1 MIEKFIESE
10 ANAKF
15 KRWKKLAR
23 DARAVRKERATL
35 MEGIHLMQVA
45 LESGCR
51 VNAVLI
57 DADRASREAREL
69 ALELCR
75 KSGAD
80 LFALSPA
87 LYDQLSP
94 VEHGVGVMCEAA
106 VPPAPADDAWK
117 SADALY
123 LDGVQDAGNAGTLIR
138 IESEANAKFK
148 RWKKLARDARAVR
161 KERATLMEGIH
172 LMQVALESGC
182 RVNAVLIDADRA
194 SREAREL
201 ALELCRKSGAD
212 LFALSPALYDQLS
225 PVEHGVGVM
234 CEAAVP
240 PAPADDAWK
249 SADALYLDGVQDAGN
264 AGTLIRTAVAAG
276 VRVVAASP
284 VAATLWSPKVM
295 RAGMGAHF
303 GAVFIENITPEAF
316 RRAYRGRIYAADARG
331 GEDLFLAANDVA
343 EGPVCWLMGAEGPGV
358 SDAGLEAADRRFYI
372 PIEAACESLN
382 VGAAAAVCLFDT
394 RRRRF
399 ARRGA

>member
-23 DARAVRKERATL
+23 DARAVRKEGATL

-45 LESGCR
+45 LEAGCR

-57 DADRASREAREL
+57 DADRATREAREL
-69 ALELCR
+69 ALEL
-75 KSGAD
+75 
-80 LFALSPA
+80 
-87 LYDQLSP
+87 
-94 VEHGVGVMCEAA
+94 
-106 VPPAPADDAWK
+106 
-117 SADALY
+117 
-123 LDGVQDAGNAGTLIR
+123 
-138 IESEANAKFK
+138 
-148 RWKKLARDARAVR
+148 
-161 KERATLMEGIH
+161 
-172 LMQVALESGC
+172 
-182 RVNAVLIDADRA
+182 
-194 SREAREL
+194 SRR
-201 ALELCRKSGAD
+201 SGAD

-284 VAATLWSPKVM
+284 AAATLWSPKVM

-331 GEDLFLAANDVA
+331 GEDLFLAADDVA

-394 RRRRF
+394 PAAGVLR
-399 ARRGA
+399 AGAPDACVMR

>member
-57 DADRASREAREL
+57 DADRA
-69 ALELCR
+69 
-75 KSGAD
+75 
-80 LFALSPA
+80 
-87 LYDQLSP
+87 
-94 VEHGVGVMCEAA
+94 
-106 VPPAPADDAWK
+106 
-117 SADALY
+117 
-123 LDGVQDAGNAGTLIR
+123 T
-138 IESEANAKFK
+138 
-148 RWKKLARDARAVR
+148 
-161 KERATLMEGIH
+161 
-172 LMQVALESGC
+172 
-182 RVNAVLIDADRA
+182 
-194 SREAREL
+194 REAREL

-295 RAGMGAHF
+295 RAGMGAL
-303 GAVFIENITPEAF
+303 
-316 RRAYRGRIYAADARG
+316 RRRLHREHHARGLPQGLSRPHLRGRRPRRRGSLPRG
-331 GEDLFLAANDVA
+331 GRRCRGPRLLAD
-343 EGPVCWLMGAEGPGV
+343 G
-358 SDAGLEAADRRFYI
+358 RR
-372 PIEAACESLN
+372 
-382 VGAAAAVCLFDT
+382 GT
-394 RRRRF
+394 RRLRC
-399 ARRGA
+399 GP

>member
-1 MIEKFIESE
+1 MIEKF
-10 ANAKF
+10 
-15 KRWKKLAR
+15 
-23 DARAVRKERATL
+23 
-35 MEGIHLMQVA
+35 
-45 LESGCR
+45 
-51 VNAVLI
+51 
-57 DADRASREAREL
+57 
-69 ALELCR
+69 
-75 KSGAD
+75 
-80 LFALSPA
+80 
-87 LYDQLSP
+87 
-94 VEHGVGVMCEAA
+94 
-106 VPPAPADDAWK
+106 
-117 SADALY
+117 
-123 LDGVQDAGNAGTLIR
+123 

-295 RAGMGAHF
+295 RARGLPQGLSRPHL
-303 GAVFIENITPEAF
+303 
-316 RRAYRGRIYAADARG
+316 RGRRPRRRGSLPRG
-331 GEDLFLAANDVA
+331 GRRCRGPRLLAD
-343 EGPVCWLMGAEGPGV
+343 G
-358 SDAGLEAADRRFYI
+358 RR
-372 PIEAACESLN
+372 
-382 VGAAAAVCLFDT
+382 GT
-394 RRRRF
+394 RRLRC
-399 ARRGA
+399 GP

>member
-23 DARAVRKERATL
+23 
-35 MEGIHLMQVA
+35 
-45 LESGCR
+45 
-51 VNAVLI
+51 
-57 DADRASREAREL
+57 
-69 ALELCR
+69 
-75 KSGAD
+75 
-80 LFALSPA
+80 
-87 LYDQLSP
+87 Y
-94 VEHGVGVMCEAA
+94 
-106 VPPAPADDAWK
+106 
-117 SADALY
+117 
-123 LDGVQDAGNAGTLIR
+123 
-138 IESEANAKFK
+138 
-148 RWKKLARDARAVR
+148 ARAVR

-331 GEDLFLAANDVA
+331 GEDLFLAADDVA

>member
-1 MIEKFIESE
+1 MIEKF
-10 ANAKF
+10 
-15 KRWKKLAR
+15 
-23 DARAVRKERATL
+23 
-35 MEGIHLMQVA
+35 
-45 LESGCR
+45 
-51 VNAVLI
+51 
-57 DADRASREAREL
+57 
-69 ALELCR
+69 
-75 KSGAD
+75 
-80 LFALSPA
+80 
-87 LYDQLSP
+87 
-94 VEHGVGVMCEAA
+94 
-106 VPPAPADDAWK
+106 
-117 SADALY
+117 
-123 LDGVQDAGNAGTLIR
+123 

-276 VRVVAASP
+276 VR
-284 VAATLWSPKVM
+284 
-295 RAGMGAHF
+295 
-303 GAVFIENITPEAF
+303 AVFIENITPEAF

-331 GEDLFLAANDVA
+331 GEDLFLAADDVA

>member
-57 DADRASREAREL
+57 DADRATREAREL

-123 LDGVQDAGNAGTLIR
+123 LDGVQDAGNAGLSR
-138 IESEANAKFK
+138 P
-148 RWKKLARDARAVR
+148 
-161 KERATLMEGIH
+161 H
-172 LMQVALESGC
+172 L
-182 RVNAVLIDADRA
+182 
-194 SREAREL
+194 
-201 ALELCRKSGAD
+201 
-212 LFALSPALYDQLS
+212 
-225 PVEHGVGVM
+225 
-234 CEAAVP
+234 
-240 PAPADDAWK
+240 
-249 SADALYLDGVQDAGN
+249 
-264 AGTLIRTAVAAG
+264 
-276 VRVVAASP
+276 
-284 VAATLWSPKVM
+284 
-295 RAGMGAHF
+295 
-303 GAVFIENITPEAF
+303 
-316 RRAYRGRIYAADARG
+316 RGRRPRRRGSLPRG
-331 GEDLFLAANDVA
+331 GRRCRGPRLLAD
-343 EGPVCWLMGAEGPGV
+343 G
-358 SDAGLEAADRRFYI
+358 RR
-372 PIEAACESLN
+372 
-382 VGAAAAVCLFDT
+382 GT
-394 RRRRF
+394 RRLRC
-399 ARRGA
+399 GP